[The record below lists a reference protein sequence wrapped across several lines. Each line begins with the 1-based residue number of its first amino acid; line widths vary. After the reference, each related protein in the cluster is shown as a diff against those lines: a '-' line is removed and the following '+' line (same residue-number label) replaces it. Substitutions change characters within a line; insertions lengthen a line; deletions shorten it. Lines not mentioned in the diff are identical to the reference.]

1 MIPITEIGETDPSTL
16 PTQNNGLQ
24 CITDR
29 IPCCRATQ
37 SGKWFFPNRTVVPD
51 QENAIS
57 FYINRGLDDG
67 TVNLNR
73 VNDSM
78 MPMGIFCCTI
88 PDAKGVTNYI
98 CIKLIGIEGE
108 LVSFN

>member
-1 MIPITEIGETDPSTL
+1 MSITDIGETDPSTS
-16 PTQNNGLQ
+16 PTQVNGLQ

-29 IPCCRATQ
+29 IPCCRAQ
-37 SGKWFFPNRTVVPD
+37 QIGKWLFPDRTVVPE
-51 QENAIS
+51 QENATL

-78 MPMGIFCCTI
+78 MPTGMFCCVI
-88 PDAKGVTNYI
+88 PDAEGVVNYI
-98 CIKLIGIEGE
+98 CVKLIGNKGGS
-108 LVSFN
+108 VSFN